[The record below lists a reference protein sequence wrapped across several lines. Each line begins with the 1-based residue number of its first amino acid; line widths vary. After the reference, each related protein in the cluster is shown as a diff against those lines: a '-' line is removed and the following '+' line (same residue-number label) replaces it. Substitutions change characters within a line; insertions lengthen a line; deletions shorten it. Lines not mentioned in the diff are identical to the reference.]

1 MLSPSGDGDGR
12 FARSYALDG
21 LTIDLS
27 YLIVVYSE
35 CEVFALGEH
44 NLYGTTLARAC
55 QCDLLSD
62 SDRDR
67 LLRESQSSTGSVRA
81 MTADEDEY

>member
-35 CEVFALGEH
+35 CEVLPLGSITSTAPPSPVRVNAISCPTVIEIVSLESRRAPLGE
-44 NLYGTTLARAC
+44 
-55 QCDLLSD
+55 S
-62 SDRDR
+62 
-67 LLRESQSSTGSVRA
+67 EP
-81 MTADEDEY
+81 